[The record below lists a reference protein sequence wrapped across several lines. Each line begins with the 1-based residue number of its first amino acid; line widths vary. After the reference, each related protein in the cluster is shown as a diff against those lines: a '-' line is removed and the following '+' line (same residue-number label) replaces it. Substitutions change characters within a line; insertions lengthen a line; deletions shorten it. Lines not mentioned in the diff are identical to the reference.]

1 MGEVF
6 CVTQGD
12 EQKLTQWV
20 KAKDD
25 RYIVWI
31 GESQVNHPRILK
43 TDESELSLQQIAS
56 QLLYLPF
63 VYEDSTHPALQR
75 LARIQTEIHFRASD
89 YLDQGVKLLTNFRSN
104 LERPTRL
111 ASDCFGR
118 FEKIPAIVCG
128 AGPSLKNIVP
138 FLKEN
143 QNRFLIIGC
152 GAGLQALV
160 SAGIQPHLTVQV
172 DPDPYHKFPK
182 NSAPLFYQLRTSHE
196 VVKQM
201 QGPRFLMAGSG
212 EFSFE
217 RWLEQK
223 LGLETPADGGWT
235 ATTRGVSLAAALGC
249 PAIYFAGVDFSA
261 TSTPYAKGV
270 QAPQEGSLMKMK
282 LPDGKEIQTRSDWL
296 LAAEWINE
304 WVISHPEIECGLLSE
319 PNPLMPA
326 LHSTKEPKG
335 VEGVTLLAQEIFALA
350 IEKTGKQFWQR
361 MAESFKRC
369 KTLVS
374 DFLDRF
380 QKIFPNVPSADA
392 TCMKILEEIDRE
404 EAIHHVIDPI
414 WSHWEIVLKR
424 APDSHPEALI
434 VHRVLLIKTLA
445 DRFYA

>member
-12 EQKLTQWV
+12 VQKLTQWV
-20 KAKDD
+20 NAKPD
-25 RYIVWI
+25 RYVVWV
-31 GESQVNHPRILK
+31 GESQADHPRILK
-43 TDESELSLQQIAS
+43 TNESELSLQQIVA

-104 LERPTRL
+104 LEHSTCL

-118 FEKIPAIVCG
+118 FDNVPAIVCG
-128 AGPSLKNIVP
+128 AGPSLKNVIP

-143 QNRFLIIGC
+143 QDRFLIIGC

-182 NSAPLFYQLRTSHE
+182 NSAALFYQLRTSHE

-212 EFSFE
+212 EFSLE

-223 LGLETPADGGWT
+223 LGLESPTDGGWT

-249 PAIYFAGVDFSA
+249 RSIYFAGVDFSA

-282 LPDGKEIQTRSDWL
+282 LPDGKEVQTRSDWL
-296 LAAEWINE
+296 LSAEWINE
-304 WVISHPEIECGLLSE
+304 WVTSNPEIECGLLSE
-319 PNPLMPA
+319 SNPLMPA
-326 LHSTKEPKG
+326 LPPIKEPQG
-335 VEGVTLLAQEIFALA
+335 AEGVTFFAQEVFARA
-350 IEKTGKQFWQR
+350 AEKEGKQFWHEI
-361 MAESFKRC
+361 AESFKTC
-369 KTLVS
+369 KTLVN
-374 DFLDRF
+374 DFLAHF

-392 TCMKILEEIDRE
+392 TCMKILQELDRQD
-404 EAIHHVIDPI
+404 AVQLVIDPI
-414 WSHWEIVLKR
+414 WSHWEVVLKR

-434 VHRVLLIKTLA
+434 VHRILLIKTLA
-445 DRFYA
+445 DKFYA

>member
-6 CVTQGD
+6 CVTNGN
-12 EQKLTQWV
+12 EKELTQWV
-20 KAKDD
+20 NAKPD
-25 RYIVWI
+25 RYVIWV
-31 GESQVNHPRILK
+31 GDSQADHPRILK
-43 TDESELSLQQIAS
+43 TDESEFSLQQIVA

-63 VYEDSTHPALQR
+63 VYEDLAHPVLQR

-104 LERPTRL
+104 LEQPTRL

-118 FEKIPAIVCG
+118 FKNIPAIICG
-128 AGPSLKNIVP
+128 AGPSLKEVIP

-143 QNRFLIIGC
+143 QNRFLIVGC

-160 SAGIQPHLTVQV
+160 SAGVQPHLTVQV

-182 NSAPLFYQLRTSHE
+182 NSAALFYQLRTSHE
-196 VVKQM
+196 VLRQM

-212 EFSFE
+212 EFPLE
-217 RWLEQK
+217 RSLEQK
-223 LGLETPADGGWT
+223 LGLESPTDGGWT
-235 ATTRGVSLAAALGC
+235 ATTRGVSLVAALGC
-249 PAIYFAGVDFSA
+249 NTIYFAGVDFSA
-261 TSTPYAKGV
+261 TSAAYAKGV

-304 WVISHPEIECGLLSE
+304 WVQNHPEIECGLLSD

-326 LHSTKEPKG
+326 IASIKPSHGVDSLPLDLFTASLEKE
-335 VEGVTLLAQEIFALA
+335 
-350 IEKTGKQFWQR
+350 GKQFWHEI
-361 MAESFKRC
+361 AESFKRC
-369 KTLVS
+369 QMLVN
-374 DFLDRF
+374 DFLAHF
-380 QKIFPNVPSADA
+380 QKIFPNIPSADA
-392 TCMKILEEIDRE
+392 TCMNILQELERQ
-404 EAIHHVIDPI
+404 EAVQLVIDPI

-434 VHRVLLIKTLA
+434 VHRILLIKTLA
-445 DRFYA
+445 DKFYA